1 MSYLQKQG
9 LFKRKFDFLVDGVTS
24 ISIDVHKYGYAPKGV
39 SVVAFAKPHLRRL
52 TIHPVTDGLT
62 LYVTPTLQGS
72 RGGALIAGAWA
83 TMLHMGHSGYLAA
96 AKSMNDLKLK
106 VEKEVQ
112 SIPGLSLPVPSDL
125 CIIPMGSDGSFDIY
139 KVATLMEKKGWSVFT
154 SQDPPLLS
162 LCLGMQYIK
171 VIDEWLHD
179 LRESVAHCKAN
190 PNFKIEG
197 DAAIYGAAKAL
208 PSKILGSV
216 MRSYI
221 EVKMK
226 VKPLVKN

>member
-1 MSYLQKQG
+1 MG
-9 LFKRKFDFLVDGVTS
+9 
-24 ISIDVHKYGYAPKGV
+24 
-39 SVVAFAKPHLRRL
+39 AFAKPHLRRL

-83 TMLHMGHSGYLAA
+83 TMLHGGHGGYLAA

-139 KVATLMEKKGWSVFT
+139 KVMCENVMWSRDLAWSIFLLLYFLSGGDSDGEKRMV
-154 SQDPPLLS
+154 
-162 LCLGMQYIK
+162 
-171 VIDEWLHD
+171 
-179 LRESVAHCKAN
+179 
-190 PNFKIEG
+190 
-197 DAAIYGAAKAL
+197 
-208 PSKILGSV
+208 
-216 MRSYI
+216 
-221 EVKMK
+221 
-226 VKPLVKN
+226 